1 MRAAIVAADAAG
13 GSSTINVPAGTYT
26 LTIPSTDSTASDVSD
41 DPSTGDLD
49 IDNSASITLAGAG
62 AGQTI
67 IDAGRQDRAFAVHQG
82 ASLSISGVTIQHG
95 ESDDTGADV
104 NSMNA
109 ADGGAIY
116 NDGSLTVSDSAFVHN
131 SAYDDGGVIYSDSA
145 TQPPRPS
152 RTPRCQVTALTIRAE
167 RSSSMAAHSR

>member
-1 MRAAIVAADAAG
+1 MPFRIERLRKVGALFIASAGTLLVMASTASANTYTVSTTTDGGAGSLRAAIVAADAAG

-26 LTIPSTDSTASDVSD
+26 LTIPSTASTAGDVSD

-82 ASLSISGVTIQHG
+82 ASLSISNVTIQHG
-95 ESDDTGADV
+95 ESDDTSTDV
-104 NSMNA
+104 NSISA
-109 ADGGAIY
+109 ADGGATTTT
-116 NDGSLTVSDSAFVHN
+116 D
-131 SAYDDGGVIYSDSA
+131 
-145 TQPPRPS
+145 R
-152 RTPRCQVTALTIRAE
+152 
-167 RSSSMAAHSR
+167 